1 VNLRSAS
8 GTVLIGT
15 VALLLIA
22 VLGWLL
28 LISPTTGKISE
39 THDANDAAVDSN
51 QVLTGQVAALKR
63 QAEELPRIRQV
74 AGTLKQI
81 FPATA
86 DQPGF
91 FAAINKAAS
100 GAGIP
105 LDKVTTLSPTAPA
118 VLDATG
124 APATSAAASAAPA
137 ADTAEQADTA
147 GAADTP
153 PAVDLAVQTVAV
165 TVEGSYEEI
174 RRLLANLEAMPRA
187 FVISSLSVTGGS
199 DSSSSGEGA
208 TPSASTL
215 TVSITGS
222 TFVAPPIA
230 YPELKSGG
238 SSKSTG

>member
-8 GTVLIGT
+8 GTALIGT

-28 LISPTTGKISE
+28 LIGPVTGKISE
-39 THDANDAAVDSN
+39 THDSTDAAVDSN
-51 QVLTGQVAALKR
+51 QVLTSQVAALKR
-63 QAEELPRIRQV
+63 QADELPAMRRV
-74 AGTLKQI
+74 AGELEQV

-91 FAAINKAAS
+91 FAAINAAAS

-118 VLDATG
+118 LLDSTG
-124 APATSAAASAAPA
+124 APATSTAATAPA
-137 ADTAEQADTA
+137 AETADTS
-147 GAADTP
+147 GATAAP
-153 PAVDLAVQTVAV
+153 PAVDLAEQTVAV
-165 TVEGSYEEI
+165 TVEGSYREI
-174 RRLLANLEAMPRA
+174 RDLLANLESMPRA
-187 FVISSLSVTGGS
+187 FVVSSLSVTGGS
-199 DSSSSGEGA
+199 DSSAPAGD
-208 TPSASTL
+208 PSASSPSGL

-230 YPELKSGG
+230 YPKLKSGG